1 MKGNIGQL
9 MKQAQMM
16 QENMRRMQESLG
28 AIEVEGQSGSGAV
41 KVTMNC
47 KHETRRVS
55 IDPSYRQAILDGL
68 QGAAGAP
75 GGTSADV
82 FAGFGRTI
90 MGKTGTA
97 ERAGQE
103 DQSWYFAYAPDQRR
117 PLVVAVTVEQGGFG
131 AESAA
136 PAARLILS
144 EWFGVEKKLV
154 RGASATF

>member
-55 IDPSYRQAILDGL
+55 IDPSLLTDREMLEDL
-68 QGAAGAP
+68 LVAALNDA
-75 GGTSADV
+75 A
-82 FAGFGRTI
+82 
-90 MGKTGTA
+90 
-97 ERAGQE
+97 
-103 DQSWYFAYAPDQRR
+103 QR
-117 PLVVAVTVEQGGFG
+117 VEAAVNEKMKAVTAGLPPG
-131 AESAA
+131 
-136 PAARLILS
+136 L
-144 EWFGVEKKLV
+144 KLP
-154 RGASATF
+154 F